1 MILKSYLVEKDITL
15 LDKYFI
21 TLIYGENIGMKDDI
35 KNEIKKFFND
45 YEKITFTQDEILKDY
60 RILNEQVDNTSLFSQ
75 KKIIFISEISDKIK
89 DLISEILENRKSDI
103 KIFLFAQNLD
113 RKSAVRRNFE
123 KNKEVGVIAC
133 YQDNERTLSDY
144 VRKNLEGY
152 RGLSQQMINFLISNS
167 GLNRKTLFHEINKI
181 KSLFSDKNIDIKKLP
196 ELLNNNNN
204 LDFDDLRDYCLSAE
218 KEKLNYSLGSVAFQN
233 ENAYFYLGIL
243 GARIEK
249 LLNLNY
255 LLKKEKNLDKAIDTI
270 KPPIFWKDKPIF
282 YKQMKKWNIK
292 KLKEAKG
299 TLFKT
304 ELKIK
309 KNANLNNNVLLKN
322 LIINLYEKAES
333 TS

>member
-1 MILKSYLVEKDITL
+1 MILKSYLVEKDITI

-45 YEKITFTQDEILKDY
+45 YEKIAFTQDEILKDY
-60 RILNEQVDNTSLFSQ
+60 KILNEQVDNTSLFSQ

-89 DLISEILENRKSDI
+89 DLISEILENQKSDI

-113 RKSAVRRNFE
+113 KKSTIRKIFE
-123 KNKEVGVIAC
+123 KNNEAGVIAC
-133 YQDNERTLSDY
+133 YKDNERALSDY
-144 VRKNLEGY
+144 IRKKLEGY
-152 RGLSQQMINFLISNS
+152 TGLSQQMINFLINNS
-167 GLNRKTLFHEINKI
+167 GLNRKTVFHEINKI
-181 KSLFSDKNIDIKKLP
+181 KSLFSDKKIHIEKLP

-204 LDFDDLRDYCLSAE
+204 LEFDDVRDYCLCAE
-218 KEKLNYSLGSVAFQN
+218 KEKLNYSLGSVTFQN
-233 ENAYFYLGIL
+233 ENAYFYLSIL
-243 GARIEK
+243 GARLEK

-255 LLKKEKNLDKAIDTI
+255 MLEEEKSLEKAVDTI

-282 YKQMKKWNIK
+282 NKQLKKWNIK
-292 KLKEAKG
+292 KLKEAKRI
-299 TLFKT
+299 LFKT
-304 ELKIK
+304 ELQIK

-322 LIINLYEKAES
+322 LIISLFEKAEA